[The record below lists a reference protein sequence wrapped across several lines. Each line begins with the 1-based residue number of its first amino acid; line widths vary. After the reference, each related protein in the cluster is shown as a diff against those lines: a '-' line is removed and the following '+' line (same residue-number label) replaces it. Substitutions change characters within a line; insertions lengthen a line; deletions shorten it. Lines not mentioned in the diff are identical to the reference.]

1 MRKKLYKA
9 GKLWV
14 AGATVAATVMMLP
27 NVISADTTAINT
39 TTNTATSKV
48 VDTTTDK
55 AADATTT
62 DKAADAT
69 T

>member
-14 AGATVAATVMMLP
+14 AGAAVAATVMMLP
-27 NVISADTTAINT
+27 NVISADTTAINV
-39 TTNTATSKV
+39 TTNTATS
-48 VDTTTDK
+48 K

-69 T
+69 TTD